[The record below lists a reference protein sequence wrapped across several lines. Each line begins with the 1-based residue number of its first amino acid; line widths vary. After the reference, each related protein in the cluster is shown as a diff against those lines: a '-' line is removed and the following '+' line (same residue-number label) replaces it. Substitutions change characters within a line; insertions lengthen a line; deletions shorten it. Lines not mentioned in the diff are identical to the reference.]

1 MVSRVGRDPIPAD
14 RSGPGCTVTG
24 GAAFHTVRV
33 SSDRGERPPAG
44 WTPPTTVSSTVVYRN
59 NWMTVR
65 EDRLRLTDGS
75 ETIYGVVDKSDYA
88 IVVAEQDGGFHLVEQ
103 FRYAI
108 GRRSWEFPMG
118 TWPAGSAGAST
129 GTPLELAQA
138 ELVEETGLTAER
150 WRPLGTLHGA
160 LGFCSQSF
168 SVFHATEL
176 HAGAHRREESE
187 ADMVHRLV
195 GEDEFRAMI
204 RAGEIVDGST
214 IAAYGL
220 LRLELHR

>member
-1 MVSRVGRDPIPAD
+1 MTVA
-14 RSGPGCTVTG
+14 RSWPGCTVG
-24 GAAFHTVRV
+24 GGPAFHTVPV
-33 SSDRGERPPAG
+33 SSDPGERAPAG
-44 WTPPTTVSSTVVYRN
+44 WTPPATIASTVVYRN
-59 NWMTVR
+59 NWMSVR
-65 EDRLRLTDGS
+65 EDRLRLADGT

-88 IVVAEQDGGFHLVEQ
+88 LVIAEEEGGFHLVEQ
-103 FRYAI
+103 YRYAI

-118 TWPAGSAGAST
+118 TWPTGSAGAST

-138 ELVEETGLTAER
+138 ELVEETGITAAR

-176 HAGAHRREESE
+176 RAGQHRREESE
-187 ADMVHRLV
+187 ADMAQRLV
-195 GEDEFRAMI
+195 PEDEFRAMI
-204 RAGEIVDGST
+204 RDGRIVDGST

-220 LRLELHR
+220 LRLGLQP